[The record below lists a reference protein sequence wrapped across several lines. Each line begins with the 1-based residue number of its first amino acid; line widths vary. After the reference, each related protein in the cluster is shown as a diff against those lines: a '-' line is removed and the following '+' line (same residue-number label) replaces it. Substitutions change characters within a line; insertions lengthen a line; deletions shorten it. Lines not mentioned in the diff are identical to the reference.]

1 MRGALEG
8 GERRRDERA
17 NKRTNF
23 AVLYDKRERQNSA
36 PSPRSPVVF
45 FLPPFVLP
53 GAALL
58 PVVRIKSIYKF
69 KNFMVCSYY

>member
-1 MRGALEG
+1 VQYR
-8 GERRRDERA
+8 
-17 NKRTNF
+17 
-23 AVLYDKRERQNSA
+23 KREKETELRAFSSLA
-36 PSPRSPVVF
+36 LFVVF

-69 KNFMVCSYY
+69 KNLMVLLLLLVQPVPLGQV